1 MSPSRRRLLAILGIL
16 GFVAFVIW
24 STMSAQGVECR
35 VCVRFDGQD
44 NCATA
49 TAASEEE
56 AAQTA
61 LTTACGPLARG
72 MNDAIACGNT
82 PPVGRTCRRR

>member
-1 MSPSRRRLLAILGIL
+1 MSPSGRRLLAILAIL

-35 VCVRFDGQD
+35 VCVRFDGRD

-56 AAQTA
+56 AVRTAQN
-61 LTTACGPLARG
+61 TACGPLARG
-72 MNDAIACGNT
+72 MNDAIACDNT